1 MDVHFFAALALWLI
15 FNGRVTTE
23 LVLVGIVLSFG
34 VSLFHRK
41 CLRDPGAKRLT
52 ARQVLLLAGY
62 AVVLVWEIVKSSL
75 TVIRIATAPK
85 IEIEPQI
92 VFFHTDL
99 KEERFRVILA
109 NSITLT
115 PGTITVLLENNV
127 LCVHCLDKS
136 MAEGL
141 EDSVFVRRLRRIEQ
155 CGRGAKE

>member
-23 LVLVGIVLSFG
+23 LVLVGIALSFG

-41 CLRDPGAKRLT
+41 CLRDPGAKKLT

-62 AVVLVWEIVKSSL
+62 AVILVWEIVKSSL
-75 TVIRIATAPK
+75 TVISIAMAPK